1 MSSDDL
7 LMRIDGDGRI
17 VSWSLAAAR
26 LFGRPQ
32 SRVIGSDVT
41 RLLRGTNDEEPVIPL
56 AACDSLTVRPVLS
69 GAALTWE
76 VRIAESDLIS
86 AGDLSILR
94 ALFTHSPL
102 GLYLLDQELRI
113 VRVNDA
119 VRRSPVYESGS
130 SIGETFPT
138 IGLEDPA
145 GERKIAH
152 QVLTTGVPVLNRV
165 VRTAHRNGVRRRS
178 LALSYVRLEGENGE
192 ILGIVA
198 SAVDVTARERALQS
212 IFVLEQLR
220 SVAGEQLEVTAV
232 CRELA
237 NAVVPAF
244 AGIVVIE
251 VIDDVI
257 RGDEPPVAPV
267 DQDVPLRRTAFQGL
281 VSAYSVGDVRQ
292 LPAGTPFSLVLIDL
306 RARLVRVE
314 KDSPWLPADPARA
327 NAIARSNAHSLIV
340 APLAIRGQALGLVSF
355 YRHRDEEPFDE
366 EDIAVAEDICC
377 HAAVHIDN
385 ARRYTRERTIAA
397 TLKRRLLPQRPVAPS
412 TAAVSHLHV
421 PGQGGGGAWFDVIE
435 LAGGRTALI
444 LGDVAGRGISTATTM
459 GQLRTVIHSLAAMDL
474 EPDELMARL
483 NDTATRLATERAAL
497 PAGDPQHREPLTAG
511 CLIAVYDAVDQTC
524 TFVRAGLTQPYLTLP
539 NGDSGDIAVPAGPL
553 LAGNDH
559 SPFPAATIELPAGS
573 TLAIGNEDI
582 LETSDQIRGLV
593 RTSTDRRLE
602 EVCDELSYILGDKAD
617 TEKLLLLARAKGLP
631 ADRVLTLGFDDEF
644 AAAPKARD
652 ATRRKLEDWNVDQD
666 AAFTTELIV
675 SELVGNAVRYGTPPY
690 RLRLIL
696 DNRLTCEVRDA
707 GNNAPHL
714 KHARTIDE
722 GGRGLF
728 IIATIADS
736 WGTRYHEVGK
746 TIWAQQDIG
755 SALGP
760 PASSP

>member
-1 MSSDDL
+1 MSSGEL
-7 LMRIDGDGRI
+7 LMRIDGDGQI
-17 VSWSLAAAR
+17 VDWSLAAAK

-32 SRVIGSDVT
+32 SRVIGSDII
-41 RLLRGTNDEEPVIPL
+41 RLLREVNDSESTIPL
-56 AACDSLTVRPVLS
+56 AACNSLTVRPALS
-69 GAALTWE
+69 GSTLTWE
-76 VRIAESDLIS
+76 VRIAGSDVIP
-86 AGDLSILR
+86 ACDVAILR

-102 GLYLLDQELRI
+102 DLYLLDQQLRI

-119 VRRSPVYESGS
+119 ARRSPVCKTSS
-130 SIGETFPT
+130 SIGKTFPT
-138 IGLEDPA
+138 IGIEDPA
-145 GERKIAH
+145 QERQIAH
-152 QVLTTGVPVLNRV
+152 QVLTTGVPVLNHV
-165 VRTAHRNGVRRRS
+165 VRTARGTGVRRKS

-198 SAVDVTARERALQS
+198 SAVDVTSRERALQS
-212 IFVLEQLR
+212 IHVLEQLR
-220 SVAGEQLEVTAV
+220 SIAGEQLEVTAV

-257 RGDEPPVAPV
+257 RGEEPPLAPV
-267 DQDVPLRRTAFQGL
+267 DQDIPLRRTAFQGL
-281 VSAYSVGDVRQ
+281 VSAYSVGDVRE
-292 LPAGTPFSLVLIDL
+292 LPAGTPFSRVLIDL

-314 KDSPWLPADPARA
+314 KDSPWLAADPARA
-327 NAIARSNAHSLIV
+327 NAIATSNAHSLIA
-340 APLAIRGQALGLVSF
+340 APLAIRGQALGVVSF
-355 YRHRDEEPFDE
+355 YRYGDEEPFDE
-366 EDIAVAEDICC
+366 EDIAVAEDVCC

-412 TAAVSHLHV
+412 TASVSHLHI

-459 GQLRTVIHSLAAMDL
+459 GQLRTVIHSLAALDL

-483 NDTATRLATERAAL
+483 NDTATRLAAERAAL

-524 TFVRAGLTQPYLTLP
+524 TLVRAGLAQPYLTLP
-539 NGDSGDIAVPAGPL
+539 NGDSGDVAVPAGPL
-553 LAGNDH
+553 LAGTERA
-559 SPFPAATIELPAGS
+559 PFPATTIELPVGS
-573 TLAIGNEDI
+573 TLTIGNEDI
-582 LETSDQIRGLV
+582 LEASTQIRALL
-593 RTSTDRRLE
+593 RSSTDQRLE
-602 EVCDELSYILGDKAD
+602 EVCDGLAYIMGKQSD
-617 TEKLLLLARAKGLP
+617 TEKLLLLARVKGLP
-631 ADRVLTLGFDDEF
+631 ADRVLTLALDDDP

-652 ATRRKLEDWNVDQD
+652 ATRKKLDDWKINQD

-675 SELVGNAVRYGTPPY
+675 SELVGNAIRYGVPPF

-696 DNRLTCEVRDA
+696 DSRLTCEVRDA
-707 GNNAPHL
+707 GNNAPHP

-728 IIATIADS
+728 IIATIADT
-736 WGTRYHEVGK
+736 WGTRYHEEGK
-746 TIWAQQDIG
+746 TIWTQQDID
-755 SALGP
+755 SAH
-760 PASSP
+760 